1 MAILRRL
8 AKGITEVGEKFS
20 SMNAVFLSEE
30 ETIRITNEE
39 FETVKREDL
48 SGNFDFSV
56 DISTAEVDNMKAQDL
71 AFMLQTMGPNMD
83 LGMTIMILAEIADLK
98 RMPDL
103 AERIRRYQPTPDPL
117 EEEKKKLEI
126 EKLRLEVRKL
136 QSEADLND
144 AKAEEARAKADQAA
158 LDFVEQET
166 GTKHARDLEK
176 QQAQSDGNKE
186 LQITKALTSKKKE
199 GEVDPDITA
208 AIGYNELTKNKGE
221 FGVTPV
227 PIPVD
232 NGLNSDDLTLV
243 DPTLVP

>member
-1 MAILRRL
+1 
-8 AKGITEVGEKFS
+8 
-20 SMNAVFLSEE
+20 
-30 ETIRITNEE
+30 
-39 FETVKREDL
+39 
-48 SGNFDFSV
+48 
-56 DISTAEVDNMKAQDL
+56 
-71 AFMLQTMGPNMD
+71 
-83 LGMTIMILAEIADLK
+83 
-98 RMPDL
+98 
-103 AERIRRYQPTPDPL
+103 
-117 EEEKKKLEI
+117 
-126 EKLRLEVRKL
+126 VRKL